1 MHKLQFKVHPAANA
15 FPMMDRQQFASL
27 KKDIEKKG
35 QQDYI
40 TFWREQLIDG
50 RNRLRACE
58 ELGIEPMTCE
68 LDDDADPLA
77 FIISANLHR
86 RHLTTAQRSM
96 VAAELAT
103 LEHGS
108 NRFRKKVET
117 PNGAS
122 SIDDVA
128 SLLNVSPRTVD
139 RAKQV
144 KEKGSLELVDA
155 VKSGDVTVSQAAT
168 LCKAVPDKK
177 KQTKLVKEGKQ
188 AIKAAI
194 KPQPKQSNPKT
205 AKADAKAEKV
215 DAKVDATAV
224 DDPAPLLTEES
235 EEYDLAVLRAFEH
248 CDYRLNTLML
258 VIDSLQKH
266 EIEVLKNRLLSRHS

>member
-15 FPMMDRQQFASL
+15 FPMMDEQQFTSL
-27 KKDIEKKG
+27 KEDIEVHG
-35 QQDYI
+35 QNNRI
-40 TFWREQLIDG
+40 VFWREQLIDG
-50 RNRLRACE
+50 RNRLKACE

-68 LDDDADPLA
+68 LDDDDDPLA
-77 FIISANLHR
+77 FIISANLQR

-108 NRFRKKVET
+108 NQHREKEEGQNC
-117 PNGAS
+117 PS
-122 SIDDVA
+122 SIDDAA
-128 SLLNVSPRTVD
+128 SLLNVSPRTVKT
-139 RAKQV
+139 AKQV

-168 LCKAVPDKK
+168 LCKTVPDKK

-215 DAKVDATAV
+215 DAKAV

-235 EEYDLAVLRAFEH
+235 EEYDLSVLRAFEH

>member
-27 KKDIEKKG
+27 KQDIEKKG

-58 ELGIEPMTCE
+58 ELGIEPLTCE

-103 LEHGS
+103 LEKGGD
-108 NRFRKKVET
+108 RKSEDFKGQNC
-117 PNGAS
+117 PL
-122 SIDDVA
+122 IDDAA
-128 SLLNVSPRTVD
+128 SLLSVSPRTV
-139 RAKQV
+139 RTAKQV

-155 VKSGDVTVSQAAT
+155 VKSGDVTVSQAAN

-205 AKADAKAEKV
+205 AKADAKAE
-215 DAKVDATAV
+215 KVDATAV